1 MNLKDKTSGE
11 RARKYFEEGNNCS
24 VSVFRALSEM
34 SGEQVTIDPGIAM
47 GFGGGMGKN
56 GLVCGA
62 VSAGI
67 MAIGLRAKGREKAE
81 VYKLVDALLTDFKEH
96 FGTVNCRELLGAD
109 LKTDEGMKY
118 LKTEGRKKCKEFV
131 SYAADKAFEIMKPLS
146 NENS

>member
-1 MNLKDKTSGE
+1 MGAKDKTPGE
-11 RARKYFEEGNNCS
+11 RAGAYFEEGNNCS

-34 SGEQVTIDPGIAM
+34 SDENGKIDPGIAM

-81 VYKLVDALLTDFKEH
+81 VYKLVDTFLTDFKEH

-109 LKTDEGMKY
+109 LKTEEGMKY
-118 LKTEGRKKCKEFV
+118 LKTEGRKKCKKFV
-131 SYAADKAFEIMKPLS
+131 GYAAEKAFEIS
-146 NENS
+146 R